1 MNKPRTVA
9 IIQARMG
16 STRLFGKVMMNLAGR
31 PLLAYLV
38 ERISRSRTLDG
49 IVVATSTNPRDNV
62 IIEEC
67 ERRGF
72 PNFRGSESDVLGRYV
87 SAARACDADVIV
99 RVTADNPFT
108 DPDSIDCAV
117 DVIRN
122 RGVDYAIE
130 TNLPVGVTGEALT
143 RHTLAFIDSVAVT
156 GPHREHVTL
165 YAKENPDA
173 FRCAFLPPRA
183 DCNRPDLSFTVDHL
197 DEYLYAREIA
207 EHFPTTDFELKNLI
221 AVADAARGDTRHCP
235 IEKAPLGHTEM
246 GRPVAR
252 P

>member
-1 MNKPRTVA
+1 MKKPRTVA

-16 STRLFGKVMMNLAGR
+16 STRLFGKVMMNFAGR

-38 ERISRSRTLDG
+38 ERISRSRTLDS

-87 SAARACDADVIV
+87 SAARACEADIIV

-108 DPDSIDCAV
+108 DPDSIDRVV
-117 DVIRN
+117 DTISCL
-122 RGVDYAIE
+122 GVDYAIE
-130 TNLPVGVTGEALT
+130 ADVPVGVTGEALT
-143 RHTLAFIDSVAVT
+143 RQALGFIDSVAVT
-156 GPHREHVTL
+156 EPHREHVTL
-165 YAKENPDA
+165 YAKENPNA
-173 FRCAFLPPRA
+173 LKCAFLEPRRECA
-183 DCNRPDLSFTVDHL
+183 RPDLSFTVDVL
-197 DEYLYAREIA
+197 AEYLYAREIA

-221 AVADAARGDTRHCP
+221 SVADAANVSVRG
-235 IEKAPLGHTEM
+235 
-246 GRPVAR
+246 
-252 P
+252 